1 VVAIYH
7 KGEKAY
13 GSSFK
18 EAVKADMASL
28 GYDIEDLIL
37 RRPANIILQSPIPL
51 DVVGL
56 AVKEKDLQ
64 GFTDQTTISQGMF
77 RAVSILV
84 QLNYSVM
91 SGSATCFLVDDI
103 GEGLDYE
110 RSCKLIEV
118 LRAKAY
124 HSSVQLIMS
133 TNDRFV
139 MNSVPLEEWCYLRR
153 TGNHVRVLN
162 YSNARDAFERFKVTG
177 LNNFDLLATDFLE
190 KITTNGQASGI
201 R

>member
-1 VVAIYH
+1 
-7 KGEKAY
+7 Y

-28 GYDIEDLIL
+28 GYDIEDVLL
-37 RRPANIILQSPIPL
+37 RRPANIILQTPIPL

-56 AVKEKDLQ
+56 AVKERDLR
-64 GFTDQTTISQGMF
+64 GFTDQTGISQGMF

-91 SGSATCFLVDDI
+91 SLSAACFIVDDI

-118 LRAKAY
+118 LRTKA
-124 HSSVQLIMS
+124 HQSSVQLIMS

-153 TGNHVRVLN
+153 TGNRVRVLN
-162 YSNARDAFERFKVTG
+162 YSNARDA
-177 LNNFDLLATDFLE
+177 
-190 KITTNGQASGI
+190 
-201 R
+201 